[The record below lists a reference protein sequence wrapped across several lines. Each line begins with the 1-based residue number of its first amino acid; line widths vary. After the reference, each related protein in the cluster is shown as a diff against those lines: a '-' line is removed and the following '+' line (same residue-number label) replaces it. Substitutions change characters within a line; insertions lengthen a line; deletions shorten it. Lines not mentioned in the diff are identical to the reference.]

1 MAFLVDLP
9 RGTASTLLCLA
20 TLSLGRKS
28 KVKSWL
34 WLRKA
39 LWTLLPMVLGALFQ
53 ERFPMRLLVDD
64 CWYGILCP
72 GKPSLKN
79 VLYVFH
85 YKTIC
90 DGGKWTV
97 FFFCEEG
104 FLAQDSFVFFP
115 CKKAPRCPFGCLA
128 HIGSRIPWHLNQPG
142 CHGMLGLELVSLD
155 SWILPSHD
163 DILKFDY
170 VVL

>member
-39 LWTLLPMVLGALFQ
+39 LWTLLPVVLGALFQ
-53 ERFPMRLLVDD
+53 ERFPKRLLVDN
-64 CWYGILCP
+64 CWYSLLCP
-72 GKPSLKN
+72 FTIVDPF
-79 VLYVFH
+79 YMFFT
-85 YKTIC
+85 KTIC

-97 FFFCEEG
+97 FFFAKRD
-104 FLAQDSFVFFP
+104 F
-115 CKKAPRCPFGCLA
+115 
-128 HIGSRIPWHLNQPG
+128 
-142 CHGMLGLELVSLD
+142 
-155 SWILPSHD
+155 
-163 DILKFDY
+163 
-170 VVL
+170 